1 MLLRAEREFIAF
13 DAELAQ
19 QLAERSPPD
28 TRRHEIGH
36 RMQPYIVF
44 ATVHTVE
51 AVESPGRIMPLENAD
66 PPAEM
71 GEPDAGGKAGH
82 AGTNDGDVVVAR

>member
-1 MLLRAEREFIAF
+1 M
-13 DAELAQ
+13 
-19 QLAERSPPD
+19 
-28 TRRHEIGH
+28 T
-36 RMQPYIVF
+36 
-44 ATVHTVE
+44 
-51 AVESPGRIMPLENAD
+51 LENAD